1 MKTINAKNTDKVQVV
16 NNEAAK
22 LQRYEAAKLKKEAS
36 KEATKETSK
45 EAEIIVPEKTTG
57 KQLSKLI
64 TTKIESNNKNK
75 AELGTLSFNLA
86 QFKRHAANFVKE
98 LNKKNDTKITIEEIV
113 NIKPS
118 QFTTFLTDKE
128 KERLTK
134 NGNLFT
140 FWLVESLV
148 SRYFNSLKK

>member
-1 MKTINAKNTDKVQVV
+1 MQNKIAKTGNKVTKVINT
-16 NNEAAK
+16 
-22 LQRYEAAKLKKEAS
+22 KKAILTV
-36 KEATKETSK
+36 KDGL
-45 EAEIIVPEKTTG
+45 TG

-86 QFKRHAANFVKE
+86 QFKKHASNFVIE
-98 LNKKNDTKITIEEIV
+98 LNKKNETKVTIDEIV

-140 FWLVESLV
+140 FWLIESLV

>member
-1 MKTINAKNTDKVQVV
+1 MKTINAKNTDKVQVI
-16 NNEAAK
+16 NT
-22 LQRYEAAKLKKEAS
+22 KKAILTV
-36 KEATKETSK
+36 KDGL
-45 EAEIIVPEKTTG
+45 TG

-86 QFKRHAANFVKE
+86 QFKKHSANFVIE
-98 LNKKNDTKITIEEIV
+98 LNKKNETKVTIEEIV

-118 QFTTFLTDKE
+118 QFVTFLTDKE

>member
-1 MKTINAKNTDKVQVV
+1 MQNTIKKSGNKVTKVV
-16 NNEAAK
+16 NT
-22 LQRYEAAKLKKEAS
+22 KKAILTV
-36 KEATKETSK
+36 KDGL
-45 EAEIIVPEKTTG
+45 TG

-86 QFKRHAANFVKE
+86 QFKKHAANFVIE
-98 LNKKNDTKITIEEIV
+98 LNKRNETKVTIEEIV

-118 QFTTFLTDKE
+118 QFTSFLTDKE
-128 KERLTK
+128 NERLKK

-148 SRYFNSLKK
+148 SRYFNSFKK

>member
-1 MKTINAKNTDKVQVV
+1 MKKAVKNTDKVTKVI
-16 NNEAAK
+16 NT
-22 LQRYEAAKLKKEAS
+22 KKAILTV
-36 KEATKETSK
+36 KDGL
-45 EAEIIVPEKTTG
+45 TG

-86 QFKRHAANFVKE
+86 QFKKHASNFVTE
-98 LNKKNDTKITIEEIV
+98 LNKKNDTKVTIEEIV

-118 QFTTFLTDKE
+118 QFVSFLTDKE
-128 KERLTK
+128 KERLAK

-140 FWLVESLV
+140 FWLIESLV

>member
-1 MKTINAKNTDKVQVV
+1 MKTQVKNTDKVTKVI
-16 NNEAAK
+16 NT
-22 LQRYEAAKLKKEAS
+22 KKAILTV
-36 KEATKETSK
+36 KDGL
-45 EAEIIVPEKTTG
+45 TG

-86 QFKRHAANFVKE
+86 QFKKHSANFVTE
-98 LNKKNDTKITIEEIV
+98 LNKRNDTKVTIDEIV

-118 QFTTFLTDKE
+118 QFTSFLTDKE

-140 FWLVESLV
+140 FWLIESLV

>member
-1 MKTINAKNTDKVQVV
+1 MKTQVKNSNKVTKVL
-16 NNEAAK
+16 NT
-22 LQRYEAAKLKKEAS
+22 KKAILTV
-36 KEATKETSK
+36 KDGL
-45 EAEIIVPEKTTG
+45 TG

-64 TTKIESNNKNK
+64 TTKIESNKQNK

-86 QFKRHAANFVKE
+86 QFKKHAANFVTE
-98 LNKKNDTKITIEEIV
+98 LNSKNNTKVTIDEIV

-118 QFTTFLTDKE
+118 QFTSFLTDKE
-128 KERLTK
+128 KERLNK

>member
-1 MKTINAKNTDKVQVV
+1 MKAINTKNTDKVTKVI
-16 NNEAAK
+16 NT
-22 LQRYEAAKLKKEAS
+22 KKAILTV
-36 KEATKETSK
+36 KDGL
-45 EAEIIVPEKTTG
+45 TG
-57 KQLSKLI
+57 KQLGKLI
-64 TTKIESNNKNK
+64 TTKIESNKQNK

-86 QFKRHAANFVKE
+86 QFKKHALNFVTE
-98 LNKKNDTKITIEEIV
+98 LNSKNNTKVTIEEIV

>member
-1 MKTINAKNTDKVQVV
+1 MQKLNTKKTDKVTKVI
-16 NNEAAK
+16 NT
-22 LQRYEAAKLKKEAS
+22 KKAILS
-36 KEATKETSK
+36 VKDGL
-45 EAEIIVPEKTTG
+45 TG

-64 TTKIESNNKNK
+64 TTKIESNKQNK

-86 QFKRHAANFVKE
+86 QFKKHAANFVTE
-98 LNKKNDTKITIEEIV
+98 LNKKNETKVTIDEII

-118 QFTTFLTDKE
+118 QFVSFLTEKE

>member
-1 MKTINAKNTDKVQVV
+1 MNTKVKNTNKVTKVL
-16 NNEAAK
+16 NT
-22 LQRYEAAKLKKEAS
+22 KKAILTV
-36 KEATKETSK
+36 KDGL
-45 EAEIIVPEKTTG
+45 TG

-86 QFKRHAANFVKE
+86 QFKKHASNFVTE
-98 LNKKNDTKITIEEIV
+98 LNKKNETKVTIEEIV

-118 QFTTFLTDKE
+118 QFTSFLTDKE
-128 KERLTK
+128 NERLNK

-140 FWLVESLV
+140 FWLIESLV